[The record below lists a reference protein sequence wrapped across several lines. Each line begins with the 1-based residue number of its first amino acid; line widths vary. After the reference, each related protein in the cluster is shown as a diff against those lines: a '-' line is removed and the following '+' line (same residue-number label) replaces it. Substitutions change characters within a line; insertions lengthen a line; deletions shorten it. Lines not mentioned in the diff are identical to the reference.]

1 MDGLLELRGVAIM
14 GATNRPDIVDP
25 ALLRP
30 GRFDRLVY
38 IGEPAEADRKK
49 IFEIHT
55 RNMPIAGSIIED
67 FVRLTD
73 ELDETGFEHLFESIE
88 VGQVFGL
95 DLLREK
101 RKTTEKGTG
110 RDLRPG
116 QRRRRIIEL
125 IAARSLRVADPTRER
140 LLGTLAVKT
149 EGYVGS
155 DLETI
160 CREAGIFAMRDG
172 APAVESRHFEEALK
186 KVHPTM
192 NERLRNTYS
201 KYQEFF
207 KGGLPVKDQPPEYQ

>member
-1 MDGLLELRGVAIM
+1 M

-38 IGEPAEADRKK
+38 IGEPTEADRIK
-49 IFEIHT
+49 ILQIHT
-55 RNMPIAGSIIED
+55 RFMPIAGSILED
-67 FVRLTD
+67 FVRVTD
-73 ELDETGFEHLFESIE
+73 ELDETGLEHLFESIGE
-88 VGQVFGL
+88 HERLEL
-95 DLLREK
+95 DRLIEG
-101 RKTTEKGTG
+101 RKKAEKGTG

-116 QRRRRIIEL
+116 QRRRRIIDL
-125 IAARSLRVADPTRER
+125 IQARSLQIADPTRER
-140 LLGTLAVKT
+140 LLATLAAKT

-155 DLETI
+155 DLEAV

-172 APAVESRHFEEALK
+172 VTVVETRHFEEALK

-192 NERLRNTYS
+192 NDRLRSTYT